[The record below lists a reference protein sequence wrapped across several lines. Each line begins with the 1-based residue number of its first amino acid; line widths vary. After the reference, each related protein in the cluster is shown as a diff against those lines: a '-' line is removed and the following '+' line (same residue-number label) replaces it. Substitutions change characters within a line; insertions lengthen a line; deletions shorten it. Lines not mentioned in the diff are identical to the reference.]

1 MKHIIYILILLS
13 AASVEAASFNCS
25 LAQAAIEKTICS
37 NPEISKA
44 DETLSTLYGNIKKQT
59 RYVDYLIKDQ
69 RDWLKERNSCKTE
82 SCILEKYKARFTK
95 LNGWLQKE
103 AKNPQELVKCTDRPE
118 CWPEGSAGHAS
129 GTLRAMLQKTSAQL
143 KTNYSQLIS
152 LLETI
157 TEAPLSVA
165 NAITETYFEMY
176 KTDFATDALTDPER
190 AKERLQ
196 GVKMIVQQTSRMEL
210 RSLIPAVTSSALT
223 DQQVSWEKYRSD
235 ECRLLGSL
243 SGARGGWLSVYQTE
257 CDVNL
262 TEARL
267 RSVTSAI
274 KCIEKI
280 PFGSSERLDC
290 LYQLAPLVNKL

>member
-1 MKHIIYILILLS
+1 
-13 AASVEAASFNCS
+13 
-25 LAQAAIEKTICS
+25 
-37 NPEISKA
+37 
-44 DETLSTLYGNIKKQT
+44 
-59 RYVDYLIKDQ
+59 
-69 RDWLKERNSCKTE
+69 
-82 SCILEKYKARFTK
+82 
-95 LNGWLQKE
+95 
-103 AKNPQELVKCTDRPE
+103 
-118 CWPEGSAGHAS
+118 
-129 GTLRAMLQKTSAQL
+129 
-143 KTNYSQLIS
+143 
-152 LLETI
+152 
-157 TEAPLSVA
+157 
-165 NAITETYFEMY
+165 MY

-196 GVKMIVQQTSRMEL
+196 GVKMIAQQTSRMEL

-274 KCIEKI
+274 KCIEKV